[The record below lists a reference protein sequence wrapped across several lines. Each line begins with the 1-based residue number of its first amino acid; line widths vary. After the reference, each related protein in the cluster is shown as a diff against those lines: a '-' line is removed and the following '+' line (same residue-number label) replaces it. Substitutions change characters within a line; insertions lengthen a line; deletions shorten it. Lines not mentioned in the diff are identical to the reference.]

1 MIHIEQFK
9 DTIYEKGYGNVA
21 KLVMVDKTISIGAK
35 ALYSYLCSYAFG
47 KGEAYPT
54 VERIMQELNIS
65 ENSFRRYRKELEDK
79 GYITVEFK
87 NIKGTNRNVYKINNS
102 VEQKKEPQNLTP
114 SKFGTLPKST
124 PSKFGTQIIKD
135 SKEYNNKNIIINKE
149 KKGKTERRFTSIYQ
163 SEEFKETFNEFIDMR
178 KSIKKPA
185 TNKAIEMI
193 IIKLEKVNNEEQ
205 AIKMLERSIINNW
218 QDVYEIRERG
228 NDGSKNYKPNSTGK
242 REVITRDYYAGTED
256 WNK

>member
-1 MIHIEQFK
+1 MRIKISDIEESNFYK
-9 DTIYEKGYGNVA
+9 MPKSIYELDLNSIDREVYMLCLENWRLSVA
-21 KLVMVDKTISIGAK
+21 NNWINENNEI
-35 ALYSYLCSYAFG
+35 YFYA
-47 KGEAYPT
+47 T
-54 VERIMQELNIS
+54 QEKIS
-65 ENSFRRYRKELEDK
+65 ETLKVNKSTVIRSFKKLIENDLLETEKENGNANKYFLKKIKSVKKDDQWQNATGGKMQPDQWQNATATSGKMQPNKEEIK
-79 GYITVEFK
+79 KNNIIRK
-87 NIKGTNRNVYKINNS
+87 NIYIS
-102 VEQKKEPQNLTP
+102 
-114 SKFGTLPKST
+114 
-124 PSKFGTQIIKD
+124 
-135 SKEYNNKNIIINKE
+135 
-149 KKGKTERRFTSIYQ
+149 ER
-163 SEEFKETFNEFIDMR
+163 FKQAFSDFLEMR

-242 REVITRDYYAGTED
+242 REVVTRDYYAGTED